1 MNIVNS
7 NILPSGER
15 IPKRFVYTEF
25 GAELFDKNI
34 FSQKSGIYMLTNAF
48 DGKRYIGQS
57 SNLYQRICGHASSYK
72 NIKSTQRIVKA
83 IRKYGF
89 DSFTITILDYCEKE
103 KLDEKEIYWISTL
116 SPEYNIAIG
125 GKTNKGY
132 HCSEETKKILSIKSR
147 LQWDN
152 KSEEEKA
159 LFKSKCKGPKI
170 GHIVTES
177 TRVKLRAINL
187 GKKLSEETKRKISIS
202 NKGKNNNKSHYKKVG
217 AYDDNDNLIKEY
229 LSITVAAEEMKVDA
243 SCITGVLRG
252 RRKHCRGS
260 VWKYL

>member
-125 GKTNKGY
+125 GKTNKGIIVV
-132 HCSEETKKILSIKSR
+132 KKRRKFYPSNQGYNGTISR
-147 LQWDN
+147 
-152 KSEEEKA
+152 
-159 LFKSKCKGPKI
+159 
-170 GHIVTES
+170 
-177 TRVKLRAINL
+177 
-187 GKKLSEETKRKISIS
+187 KRKRHYSS
-202 NKGKNNNKSHYKKVG
+202 LSVKGLK
-217 AYDDNDNLIKEY
+217 
-229 LSITVAAEEMKVDA
+229 
-243 SCITGVLRG
+243 
-252 RRKHCRGS
+252 
-260 VWKYL
+260 